1 MRYYLHILVAIFFIL
16 LGLSLVYQ
24 NINVVEVIPILGVY
38 LLLMFTYKKFQ
49 FLNTSYTLM
58 SLWLFGYI
66 IGGHYTFANDILNY
80 TQGLEYYKTHQY
92 KKAYP
97 IISQEAKRGNKEAQY
112 LLANLYENGY
122 GIEKDLSKSIF
133 WYKKASSTYAY
144 IVKTKDFHS
153 IQTNKDNILKN
164 KVYEEQK
171 GLQFIFS
178 KMDLTSPNVKD
189 EVGKVVNKD
198 FGILPYHSNYILPIS
213 YNKNSYTKRYSDIQS
228 SNEKYDSNSEV
239 EFQLSLQKNL
249 SYDLF
254 GFNEYI
260 SVGYTQHVWWQMY
273 TDSAPF
279 RETNY
284 TPELFVTIPTSYDT
298 DKLNNLKAIKFGY
311 RHQSNGQDGYRSRS
325 WDRLFLAGF
334 WQWDNLFLKA
344 EGWYRIP
351 EDSKGAD
358 FYNGTNIND
367 KGDDNPDI
375 EDYLGYGEID
385 IKYLYGKHQLGLMLR
400 NNLKSDNKG
409 AIQFDWSVPM
419 RNAKNT
425 YWYVKAFNGY
435 GESLIDYNQNNTKIS
450 FGFSF
455 FRSLF

>member
-1 MRYYLHILVAIFFIL
+1 MKIKMLTTIILSCTYL
-16 LGLSLVYQ
+16 Q
-24 NINVVEVIPILGVY
+24 
-38 LLLMFTYKKFQ
+38 
-49 FLNTSYTLM
+49 
-58 SLWLFGYI
+58 
-66 IGGHYTFANDILNY
+66 ANDILNY
-80 TQGLEYYKTHQY
+80 TQGLEYYKTQQY
-92 KKAYP
+92 QKAYP
-97 IISQEAKRGNKEAQY
+97 IILEEAKRGNKEAQY
-112 LLANLYENGY
+112 LLASFYENGY
-122 GIEKDLSKSIF
+122 GVEKDLEQSIY

-144 IVKTKDFHS
+144 IEQKHEKEISKVSTNN
-153 IQTNKDNILKN
+153 IQKDNIN
-164 KVYEEQK
+164 KEQE
-171 GLQFIFS
+171 GLQFMFS
-178 KMDLTSPNVKD
+178 KLDLTSPNVKD
-189 EVGKVVNKD
+189 EIGKIVNKD

-213 YNKNSYTKRYSDIQS
+213 YNKNSYTKQYSTLQS
-228 SNEKYDSNSEV
+228 SNEKYDSNTEV

-249 SYDLF
+249 SYNLF
-254 GFNEYI
+254 GLNEYI

-284 TPELFVTIPTSYDT
+284 TPEVFVTIPTSYDI
-298 DKLNNLKAIKFGY
+298 DKDNNLKAIKFGF

-351 EDSKGAD
+351 EDSKGSG
-358 FYNGTNIND
+358 FYDGTNIND
-367 KGDDNPDI
+367 KGDDNPNI

-400 NNLKSDNKG
+400 NNLQSENRG
-409 AIQFDWSVPM
+409 AIELDWSMPIQ
-419 RNAKNT
+419 NAKNT
-425 YWYVKAFNGY
+425 YWYIKAFNGY
-435 GESLIDYNQNNTKIS
+435 GESLIDYNKNNTKIS